1 MIKFLSTKA
10 PADPF
15 FCIDTTMDEQAC
27 IRLAQEGDR
36 AAFRV
41 IFDGHRQRV
50 FSLAYRYLRNQAD
63 AEDVLQDTFIKAYHA
78 LSLYRPDKGLNFSAW
93 LTRICVNASIDALRK
108 NRGRNLQPLEPEEV
122 ANMPAPSHSSD
133 PEISTRNREIREHV
147 DRALNKLPPRQRMV
161 FTLRH
166 YQDFSIREIA
176 ESLDSTEGSVKKHLF
191 RAVESLKK
199 RLRRFVTEDGY
210 EV

>member
-1 MIKFLSTKA
+1 
-10 PADPF
+10 
-15 FCIDTTMDEQAC
+15 MDEQSC
-27 IRLAQEGDR
+27 IRLAREGDR
-36 AAFRV
+36 AAFRA

-78 LSLYRPDKGLNFSAW
+78 LALYRPDKGQNFSAW
-93 LTRICVNASIDALRK
+93 LNKICVNASIDALRK
-108 NRGRNLQPLEPEEV
+108 NRGRNLHPLEPEEM

-133 PEISTRNREIREHV
+133 PEISTRNKEIREHV
-147 DRALNKLPPRQRMV
+147 DRALTKLPARQRMV

-166 YQDFSIREIA
+166 YQEFSIREIA
-176 ESLDSTEGSVKKHLF
+176 DSLDSTEGSVQKHLF

-199 RLRRFVTEDGY
+199 RLRRFVAEDSY
-210 EV
+210 EM

>member
-10 PADPF
+10 SADPF
-15 FCIDTTMDEQAC
+15 FCIETNMDEQSC
-27 IRLAQEGDR
+27 IRLAREGDR
-36 AAFRV
+36 VAFRA

-78 LSLYRPDKGLNFSAW
+78 LALYKPDKGQNFSAW
-93 LTRICVNASIDALRK
+93 LNKICVNASIDSLRK

-133 PEISTRNREIREHV
+133 PEISTRNKEIREHV
-147 DRALNKLPPRQRMV
+147 DRALSKLPPRQRMI

-191 RAVESLKK
+191 RAVGSLKK
-199 RLRRFVTEDGY
+199 RLRRFVAEDSY
-210 EV
+210 EM

>member
-1 MIKFLSTKA
+1 
-10 PADPF
+10 
-15 FCIDTTMDEQAC
+15 MDEQSC
-27 IRLAQEGDR
+27 IRLAREGDR
-36 AAFRV
+36 VAFRM

-63 AEDVLQDTFIKAYHA
+63 AEDVLQDTFIKAYHGLA
-78 LSLYRPDKGLNFSAW
+78 LYRAEKSLNFSAW
-93 LTRICVNASIDALRK
+93 LNKICVNASIDSLRK

-133 PEISTRNREIREHV
+133 PEISTRNKEIREHV
-147 DRALNKLPPRQRMV
+147 DRALSKLPPRQRMI

-199 RLRRFVTEDGY
+199 RLRRFVAEDSY
-210 EV
+210 EM

>member
-1 MIKFLSTKA
+1 MIKLLSTKGL
-10 PADPF
+10 ADPF

-27 IRLAQEGDR
+27 IRLAQEGDTT
-36 AAFRV
+36 AFRV
-41 IFDGHRQRV
+41 IFDGHKQRV

-78 LSLYRPDKGLNFSAW
+78 LSLYSPDKGPNFSAW
-93 LTRICVNASIDALRK
+93 LSKICVHASIDALRK
-108 NRGRNLQPLEPEEV
+108 NRGRSFQEIDHEEV

-133 PEISTRNREIREHV
+133 PEISTRNREIRERV
-147 DRALNKLPPRQRMV
+147 DQALGQLPPKQRMV

-176 ESLDSTEGSVKKHLF
+176 ASLDSTEGSVKKHLF
-191 RAVESLKK
+191 RAVETLKK
-199 RLRRFVTEDGY
+199 RLRRFITEDGY